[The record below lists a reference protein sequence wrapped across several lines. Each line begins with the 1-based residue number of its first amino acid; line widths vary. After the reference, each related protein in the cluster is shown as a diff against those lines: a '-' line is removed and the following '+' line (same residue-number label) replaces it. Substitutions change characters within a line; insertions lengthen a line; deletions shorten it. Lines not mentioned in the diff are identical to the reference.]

1 MPDRELLED
10 GTALT
15 LCVDKTKKERLEAVE
30 RSLAKIA
37 KQRGLKGFFDDCA
50 FLTEHERLVDAEMAL
65 FGKYHVNDHI
75 NFMRRLE
82 AVETGTWD
90 ERVGAGL
97 DLEAYEVW
105 HPSSKK
111 RAANPELHRTP
122 FLFPRKRGFPWRD
135 QADEK

>member
-15 LCVDKTKKERLEAVE
+15 LYVDKTKKERLEAVE
-30 RSLAKIA
+30 RSLAKTV
-37 KQRGLKGFFDDCA
+37 KQRGVKGFFDDCA
-50 FLTEHERLVDAEMAL
+50 SLTEHERLVDAEMAM
-65 FGKYHVNDHI
+65 FGKYSDLPDHI

-82 AVETGTWD
+82 AVETRTWD

-97 DLEAYEVW
+97 GLEAYTSW

-111 RAANPELHRTP
+111 RDAK
-122 FLFPRKRGFPWRD
+122 PRRWLAVFRITGRYL
-135 QADEK
+135 

>member
-65 FGKYHVNDHI
+65 FGKYHWDERA

-82 AVETGTWD
+82 AVGTRTWD

-97 DLEAYEVW
+97 DLKA
-105 HPSSKK
+105 
-111 RAANPELHRTP
+111 
-122 FLFPRKRGFPWRD
+122 
-135 QADEK
+135 